1 MKELYEIIRQIN
13 EQYGLEID
21 PDTVAE
27 IYGED
32 VLEKMAESPYDVEQN
47 IRHLISLHF
56 GEDVSDICNR
66 YGILLCEDPAV
77 FFDRVWQ
84 LISSI
89 GEDYVDKMGE
99 DMSYWEALM

>member
-1 MKELYEIIRQIN
+1 MEELYRMIDRIN
-13 EQYGLEID
+13 EEHGLEID
-21 PDTVAE
+21 LDTVAE
-27 IYGED
+27 IYGSD
-32 VLEKMAESPYDVEQN
+32 VVERMAQAPYDVEEN

-66 YGILLCEDPAV
+66 YGILLCEDPAH
-77 FFDRVWQ
+77 FFDQVWK

-89 GEDYVDKMGE
+89 GEDYIEKMGE